1 MRRRPA
7 ISGPNSVLRDPDI
20 LKQAAWPFG
29 LAAASFLT
37 FMMLFTTIAVVLR
50 QVFDTPVLGV
60 VDLMELALV
69 GMVFLAIPGVF
80 LRDENVTVD
89 VIDQFVSRRTRLIL
103 RLSGLAVTLAF
114 LILMMIQ
121 MIPLAMDKWEFSEV
135 TMTLGIDRFI
145 HWIPII
151 FGFAMS
157 VAATAWVTLYYI
169 RHGDPVDPTIHQETF
184 E

>member
-7 ISGPNSVLRDPDI
+7 ISGPNSVLREPDI
-20 LKQAAWPFG
+20 LKRAAWPFG
-29 LAAASFLT
+29 LAAAFFLT

-103 RLSGLAVTLAF
+103 RLNGLAVTLTF

-157 VAATAWVTLYYI
+157 VAATAWVALYCV
-169 RHGDPVDPTIHQETF
+169 RLGGRADSTIHQETF